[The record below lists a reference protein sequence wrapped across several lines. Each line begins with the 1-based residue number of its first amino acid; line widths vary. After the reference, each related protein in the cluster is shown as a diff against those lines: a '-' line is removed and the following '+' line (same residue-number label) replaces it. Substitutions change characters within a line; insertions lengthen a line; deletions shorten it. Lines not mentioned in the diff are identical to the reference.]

1 MRRCLFDFCGNPGEN
16 PGVTL
21 DFLLRFLF
29 SKRSGAVIRRISW
42 LTFGGLT
49 VSVGALILVLSVM
62 KALNLRIQERTLAAE
77 PHLWVEVPGVNKAS
91 VLETHPVMEKIR
103 SHPTWKAH
111 LQETQDV
118 ILRTLDGRFQGAL
131 ARGFSQDGLA
141 LVLNQIEEVGR
152 RQRNLP
158 ENSLRS
164 LPGLGSAAGLS
175 DLSHLEKGEVL
186 LGVEL
191 AHTLGV
197 FEGDTLLVVPPEGF
211 LLPPGE
217 APRIEKVRVK
227 EILSSNLS
235 DVDAKTMFYL
245 RTDTLLGFSGTASRR
260 MGIEVWI
267 DNPENA
273 DSVKDDLEKL
283 EGVKVQTWKERNSAL
298 FFALR
303 MERTVIGTFL
313 GIAALVAGFSLLS
326 VLGLLISQKKKEMG
340 LLQALG
346 MGPLSLRKLLVGIG
360 MGLGGLGIAA
370 GGIIG
375 SGLSLFLQ
383 FHPLRVLP
391 DIYYDAEI
399 PAQTDWVLIIGV
411 IVTGLAL
418 AYLGS
423 RNVGSWLYR
432 TSPSD
437 LLRNQA
443 RT

>member
-1 MRRCLFDFCGNPGEN
+1 M
-16 PGVTL
+16 TL

-49 VSVGALILVLSVM
+49 VSVGSLILVLSVM

-77 PHLWVEVPGVNKAS
+77 PHLWVEVPGVTKSALLDS
-91 VLETHPVMEKIR
+91 HPVLQKIR
-103 SHPTWKAH
+103 SHPEWKAH
-111 LQETQDV
+111 VQETQDV
-118 ILRTLDGRFQGAL
+118 ILRTLDGRFQGAM
-131 ARGFSQDGLA
+131 ARGFSPDGLV
-141 LVLNQIEEVGR
+141 LVLGQIEEVGR
-152 RQRNLP
+152 KQRNLP
-158 ENSLRS
+158 VTIGDRPRFYETAQ
-164 LPGLGSAAGLS
+164 LG
-175 DLSHLEKGEVL
+175 KGEVL

-197 FEGDTLLVVPPEGF
+197 FEGDTLIVVPPEGF

-227 EILSSNLS
+227 EILASNLS
-235 DVDAKTMFYL
+235 DVDSKTMFYL
-245 RTDTLLGFSGTASRR
+245 RTDTLLGFAGTASRR
-260 MGIEVWI
+260 LGVEVWL
-267 DNPENA
+267 DDAESA
-273 DSVKDDLEKL
+273 DSVKADLEKL

-346 MGPLSLRKLLVGIG
+346 MGPVSLRRLLVGIG

-370 GGIIG
+370 GGVLG
-375 SGLSLFLQ
+375 TGLSLFLQ

-399 PAQTDWVLIIGV
+399 PAQTDWTLIVFV

-423 RNVGSWLYR
+423 RNVGTWLYK